1 VLGFP
6 PARRKFALG
15 FHEAYSRKGG
25 IMTVTSGYWRLLY
38 RVPWLLLHVVISLP
52 LTMLSLSFPLRYLRI
67 RQRPAGEYAQCWW
80 SATTCRIFGL
90 TCRVTGSVAPG
101 AALVAANHI
110 SWLDIQ
116 VLHGVS
122 PMGFVAKAEI
132 GNWPLAGWIAGF
144 GETIYHHRGS
154 HDSASSVVEVMVQRL
169 KAGRKVAIF
178 AEGGI
183 LPGDGV
189 KRFHARLFAAAIE
202 SEAPV
207 QPVMLRYLRAGK
219 LYPEIT
225 FLPHENFMQ
234 NFFRLLR
241 QPSCI
246 AEVCFAAPI
255 EVQGKQRRELAGE
268 AQAVVAMAFAR
279 GLDGSARP

>member
-1 VLGFP
+1 M
-6 PARRKFALG
+6 
-15 FHEAYSRKGG
+15 KGH
-25 IMTVTSGYWRLLY
+25 TGYWRLFY
-38 RVPWLLLHVVISLP
+38 RVPCLLLHAVISLP
-52 LTMLSLSFPLRYLRI
+52 LTMLSLSFPLRYLRF
-67 RQRPAGEYAQCWW
+67 RQRPVGEIAQCWW

-90 TCRVTGSVAPG
+90 ERRVSGTLVPG
-101 AALVAANHI
+101 PVLIAANHI

-116 VLHGVS
+116 VLHGIS

-144 GETIYHHRGS
+144 GETIYHRRGS

-169 KAGRKVAIF
+169 RAGRKVAIF

-189 KRFHARLFAAAIE
+189 KKFHARMFAGAIE

-225 FLPHENFMQ
+225 FLPHENFVA

-241 QPSCI
+241 QPSCTV
-246 AEVCFAAPI
+246 EVCIGAPI
-255 EVQGKQRRELAGE
+255 EVQGKQRRELAAE
-268 AQAVVAMAFAR
+268 SQAVVSMAFAKTF
-279 GLDGSARP
+279 DGAFDGASNGPVRQ

>member
-1 VLGFP
+1 MNGL
-6 PARRKFALG
+6 
-15 FHEAYSRKGG
+15 
-25 IMTVTSGYWRLLY
+25 TGYWRLFY
-38 RVPWLLLHVVISLP
+38 RVPCLLLHVVISLP
-52 LTMLSLSFPLRYLRI
+52 LTMLSLSFPLRYVRF
-67 RQRPAGEYAQCWW
+67 RQRPVGEYAQRWW

-90 TCRVTGSVAPG
+90 KRRVTGSLAPG
-101 AALVAANHI
+101 PVLVAANHI

-116 VLHGVS
+116 VLHGIS

-144 GETIYHHRGS
+144 GETIYHRRGS

-169 KAGRKVAIF
+169 TAGRKVAIF

-207 QPVMLRYLRAGK
+207 QPVMLRYMQAGK

-225 FLPHENFMQ
+225 FLPDENFME

-241 QPSCI
+241 QPPCM
-246 AEVCFAAPI
+246 AEVCFGAPM

-268 AQAVVAMAFAR
+268 AQAVVTMAFAR
-279 GLDGSARP
+279 GLDGAARP